1 MINCPVE
8 RWRVRL
14 EDLPHSISHPWSWCA
29 RTAHLVSDTAR
40 GRYCRSAV
48 SRPSSDPP
56 SRTWVTGAPNKN
68 HPESAAG
75 TRVSMIQ
82 VIDLSR
88 PSRSRHRAPS
98 PAGQSWSAAGSGRRA
113 VTPAPS
119 AAGRTVIPAP
129 SSRHDHHAGRTVTP
143 APSASLLPACSGSG
157 NNRTSSERVHTA
169 TGVKVHR
176 ATVVCLP
183 VDLD

>member
-1 MINCPVE
+1 MYDFKTYA
-8 RWRVRL
+8 L
-14 EDLPHSISHPWSWCA
+14 ISHPWSWCA

-119 AAGRTVIPAP
+119 PRHRQPPDGP
-129 SSRHDHHAGRTVTP
+129 SSRHRHPGTITTP
-143 APSASLLPACSGSG
+143 GGPSPRHRQPVCCRLALAPATIGPPRSVCTLRQASKYI
-157 NNRTSSERVHTA
+157 ERQWCVFQWI
-169 TGVKVHR
+169 
-176 ATVVCLP
+176 
-183 VDLD
+183 